1 MAIVSSNALSA
12 LKRRLAPALILA
24 TFTGSAFGAVLEDQP
39 VAVLNGLDKITARIS
54 VADVPVGST
63 IPFGVLS
70 ITVRACRKA
79 PPIEAPEA
87 AAFLEISEVRPG
99 EEPQLLFSGWMF
111 ASSPGISA
119 LNHPIYDVWLLD
131 CKGRPAESSQKK

>member
-1 MAIVSSNALSA
+1 MLGC
-12 LKRRLAPALILA
+12 A
-24 TFTGSAFGAVLEDQP
+24 TTAEAAVLEDQP

-54 VADVPVGST
+54 VADVPVGNT
-63 IPFGVLS
+63 IPFGVLR

-87 AAFLEISEVRPG
+87 AAFLEISEVRPS

-131 CKGRPAESSQKK
+131 CKGRPSEAGPKK

>member
-1 MAIVSSNALSA
+1 MLKYARTSLS
-12 LKRRLAPALILA
+12 LILLA
-24 TFTGSAFGAVLEDQP
+24 MSSAAGNAAVLEDQP
-39 VAVLNGLDKITARIS
+39 VAVLSGLDKITARVS
-54 VADVPVGST
+54 VGDVAVGGT
-63 IPFGVLS
+63 IPFGLLR
-70 ITVRACRKA
+70 ITVRACRKS

-87 AAFLEISEVRPG
+87 AAFLEISEVRPR

-131 CKGRPAESSQKK
+131 CKGRRDEEPAKK

>member
-1 MAIVSSNALSA
+1 MKAGLPAVALALGLGLNAA
-12 LKRRLAPALILA
+12 AA
-24 TFTGSAFGAVLEDQP
+24 AVLEDQP

-54 VADVPVGST
+54 VADVPVGNT
-63 IPFGVLS
+63 IPFGVLR

-87 AAFLEISEVRPG
+87 AAFLEITESRPN
-99 EEPQLLFSGWMF
+99 EEPRMLFSGWMF
-111 ASSPGISA
+111 ASSPGLSA

-131 CKGRPAESSQKK
+131 CKGPPEPPPQKP